1 MRKNVRECLTYIRSI
16 TDFVP
21 KAALVLGSGLG
32 GFTEKLDS
40 IVCEI
45 PYSDIPG
52 FPVSTVS
59 GHAGKF
65 IMGYVED
72 VPLICMSGRVHYYE
86 GYAPE
91 EVVLPLRVMHALG
104 AEFLFLTNAAG
115 GISSDLKPG
124 SLVLLCDHISLFIPN
139 PLIGEND
146 PDEGE
151 RFPDMSEVYDPKLR
165 ELVEKAASEAD
176 VRLESGVY
184 CQLSG
189 PSYET
194 PAEIRLLQRLGAD
207 VVGGLG
213 REAGAEVRRNAY
225 RDGSDHGPARGNEGL
240 RDLLCLQYGRG
251 HQYPRPQPRR
261 GQGSGDPGSAQVHE
275 TCKGRHRHS

>member
-207 VVGGLG
+207 VVGMSTVMEAITAQHAGMKVCAISFVSNMAAGINTHALSHEEVK
-213 REAGAEVRRNAY
+213 EAGIQAAPRFTRLVRAAIATVKSYEAE
-225 RDGSDHGPARGNEGL
+225 
-240 RDLLCLQYGRG
+240 
-251 HQYPRPQPRR
+251 
-261 GQGSGDPGSAQVHE
+261 
-275 TCKGRHRHS
+275 

>member
-65 IMGYVED
+65 IMGYVEG

-124 SLVLLCDHISLFIPN
+124 SLVLLRDHISLFIPN

-146 PDEGE
+146 PDEGV

-207 VVGGLG
+207 VVGMSTVMEAITAHHAGMKVCAISFVSNMAAGINTHALSHEEVK
-213 REAGAEVRRNAY
+213 EAGIQAAPRFTRLVRAAIATVKSYEAE
-225 RDGSDHGPARGNEGL
+225 
-240 RDLLCLQYGRG
+240 
-251 HQYPRPQPRR
+251 
-261 GQGSGDPGSAQVHE
+261 
-275 TCKGRHRHS
+275 

>member
-1 MRKNVRECLTYIRSI
+1 MKKNVRECLTYIRSI

-21 KAALVLGSGLG
+21 KASLVLGSGLG

-65 IMGYVED
+65 IMGYVEG

-91 EVVLPLRVMHALG
+91 DVVLPLRVMHALG

-207 VVGGLG
+207 VVGMSTVMEAITAHHAGMKVCAISFVSNMAAGINTHALSHEEVK
-213 REAGAEVRRNAY
+213 EAGIQAAPRFTRLVRAAIGTVKSYEAE
-225 RDGSDHGPARGNEGL
+225 
-240 RDLLCLQYGRG
+240 
-251 HQYPRPQPRR
+251 
-261 GQGSGDPGSAQVHE
+261 
-275 TCKGRHRHS
+275 

>member
-65 IMGYVED
+65 IMGYVEG

-207 VVGGLG
+207 VVGMSTVMEAITAHHAGMKVCAISFVSNMAAGINTHALSHEEVK
-213 REAGAEVRRNAY
+213 EAGIQAAPRFTRLVRAAIGTVKSYEAE
-225 RDGSDHGPARGNEGL
+225 
-240 RDLLCLQYGRG
+240 
-251 HQYPRPQPRR
+251 
-261 GQGSGDPGSAQVHE
+261 
-275 TCKGRHRHS
+275 

>member
-124 SLVLLCDHISLFIPN
+124 SLLRLCDHISLCIPN
-139 PLIGEND
+139 PLSGEND

-151 RFPDMSEVYDPKLR
+151 RFPDVSEVYDRKLR

-207 VVGGLG
+207 VVGMSTVMEAITAHHAGMKVCAISFVSNMAAGINTHALSHEEVK
-213 REAGAEVRRNAY
+213 EAGIQAAPRFTRLVRAAIATVKSYEAE
-225 RDGSDHGPARGNEGL
+225 
-240 RDLLCLQYGRG
+240 
-251 HQYPRPQPRR
+251 
-261 GQGSGDPGSAQVHE
+261 
-275 TCKGRHRHS
+275 

>member
-91 EVVLPLRVMHALG
+91 DVVLPLRVMHALG

-207 VVGGLG
+207 VVGMSTVMEAITAHHAGMKVCAISFVSNMAAGINTHALSHEEVK
-213 REAGAEVRRNAY
+213 EAGIQAAPRFTRLVRAAIATVKSYEAE
-225 RDGSDHGPARGNEGL
+225 
-240 RDLLCLQYGRG
+240 
-251 HQYPRPQPRR
+251 
-261 GQGSGDPGSAQVHE
+261 
-275 TCKGRHRHS
+275 

>member
-65 IMGYVED
+65 IMGYVEG

-91 EVVLPLRVMHALG
+91 DVVLPLRVMHALG

-124 SLVLLCDHISLFIPN
+124 SLVLLRDHISLFIPN

-207 VVGGLG
+207 VVGMSTVMEAITAHHAGMKVCAISFVSNMAAGINTHALSHEEVK
-213 REAGAEVRRNAY
+213 EAGIQAAPRFTRLVRAAIATVNSYEA
-225 RDGSDHGPARGNEGL
+225 G
-240 RDLLCLQYGRG
+240 
-251 HQYPRPQPRR
+251 
-261 GQGSGDPGSAQVHE
+261 
-275 TCKGRHRHS
+275 

>member
-91 EVVLPLRVMHALG
+91 DVVLPLRVMHALG

-207 VVGGLG
+207 VVGMSTVMEAITAHHAGMKVCAISFVSNMAAGINTHALSHEEVK
-213 REAGAEVRRNAY
+213 EAGIQAAPRFTRLVRAAIGTVKSYEAE
-225 RDGSDHGPARGNEGL
+225 
-240 RDLLCLQYGRG
+240 
-251 HQYPRPQPRR
+251 
-261 GQGSGDPGSAQVHE
+261 
-275 TCKGRHRHS
+275 

>member
-124 SLVLLCDHISLFIPN
+124 SLVLLRDHISLFIPN

-165 ELVEKAASEAD
+165 ELVVKAASEAD

-207 VVGGLG
+207 VVGMSTVMEAITAHHAGMKVCAISFVSNMAAGINTHALSHEEVK
-213 REAGAEVRRNAY
+213 EAGIQAAPRFTRLVRAAIGTVKSYEAE
-225 RDGSDHGPARGNEGL
+225 
-240 RDLLCLQYGRG
+240 
-251 HQYPRPQPRR
+251 
-261 GQGSGDPGSAQVHE
+261 
-275 TCKGRHRHS
+275 

>member
-21 KAALVLGSGLG
+21 KAALVLGSGRG

-65 IMGYVED
+65 IMGYVEG

-207 VVGGLG
+207 VVGMSTVMEAITAHHAGMKVCAISFVSNMAAGINTHALSHEEVK
-213 REAGAEVRRNAY
+213 EAGIQAAPRFTRLVRAAIATVKSYEAE
-225 RDGSDHGPARGNEGL
+225 
-240 RDLLCLQYGRG
+240 
-251 HQYPRPQPRR
+251 
-261 GQGSGDPGSAQVHE
+261 
-275 TCKGRHRHS
+275 

>member
-1 MRKNVRECLTYIRSI
+1 MKKNVRECLTYIRSI

-65 IMGYVED
+65 IMGYVEG

-91 EVVLPLRVMHALG
+91 DVVLPLRVMHALG

-115 GISSDLKPG
+115 GINSDFTPG
-124 SLVLLCDHISLFIPN
+124 SLVLLRDHISLFIPN

-151 RFPDMSEVYDPKLR
+151 RFPDMSEVYDRKLR

-176 VRLESGVY
+176 VHLESGVY

-194 PAEIRLLQRLGAD
+194 PAEIRLLKSLGAD
-207 VVGGLG
+207 VVGMSTVMEAITAHHAGMKVCAISFVSNMAAGINTHALSHEEVK
-213 REAGAEVRRNAY
+213 EAGIQAAPRFTRLVRAAIGTVKSYEAE
-225 RDGSDHGPARGNEGL
+225 
-240 RDLLCLQYGRG
+240 
-251 HQYPRPQPRR
+251 
-261 GQGSGDPGSAQVHE
+261 
-275 TCKGRHRHS
+275 

>member
-65 IMGYVED
+65 IMGYVEG

-91 EVVLPLRVMHALG
+91 DVVLPLRVMHALG

-139 PLIGEND
+139 PLIGENA
-146 PDEGE
+146 PAEGE

-207 VVGGLG
+207 VVGMSTVMEAITAHHAGMKVCAISFVSNMAAGINTHALSHEEVK
-213 REAGAEVRRNAY
+213 EAGIQAAPRFTRLVRAAIATVKSYEAE
-225 RDGSDHGPARGNEGL
+225 
-240 RDLLCLQYGRG
+240 
-251 HQYPRPQPRR
+251 
-261 GQGSGDPGSAQVHE
+261 
-275 TCKGRHRHS
+275 

>member
-86 GYAPE
+86 GYVPE
-91 EVVLPLRVMHALG
+91 DVVLPLRVMHALG

-124 SLVLLCDHISLFIPN
+124 SLVLLRDHISLFIPN

-207 VVGGLG
+207 VVGMSTVMEAITAHHAGMKVCAISFVSNMAAGINTHALSHEEVK
-213 REAGAEVRRNAY
+213 EAGIQAAPRFTRLVRAAIATVKSYEAE
-225 RDGSDHGPARGNEGL
+225 
-240 RDLLCLQYGRG
+240 
-251 HQYPRPQPRR
+251 
-261 GQGSGDPGSAQVHE
+261 
-275 TCKGRHRHS
+275 

>member
-1 MRKNVRECLTYIRSI
+1 MKKNVRECVTYIRSI

-65 IMGYVED
+65 IMGYVEG

-91 EVVLPLRVMHALG
+91 DVVLPLRVMHALG

-124 SLVLLCDHISLFIPN
+124 SLVLLRDHISLFIPN

-165 ELVEKAASEAD
+165 ELVVKAASEAD

-207 VVGGLG
+207 VVGMSTVMEAITAHHAGMKVCAISFVSNMAAGINTHALSHEEVK
-213 REAGAEVRRNAY
+213 EAGIQAAPRFTRLVKAAIGTVKSYEAE
-225 RDGSDHGPARGNEGL
+225 
-240 RDLLCLQYGRG
+240 
-251 HQYPRPQPRR
+251 
-261 GQGSGDPGSAQVHE
+261 
-275 TCKGRHRHS
+275 

>member
-91 EVVLPLRVMHALG
+91 DVVLPLRVMHALG

-115 GISSDLKPG
+115 GINSDFTPG
-124 SLVLLCDHISLFIPN
+124 SLVLLRDHISLFIPN

-151 RFPDMSEVYDPKLR
+151 RFPDMSEVYDRKLR

-194 PAEIRLLQRLGAD
+194 PAEIRLLKSLGAD
-207 VVGGLG
+207 VVGMSTVMEAITAHHAGMKVCAISFVSNMAAGINTHALSHEEVK
-213 REAGAEVRRNAY
+213 EAGIQAAPRFTRLVRAAIATVKSYEAE
-225 RDGSDHGPARGNEGL
+225 
-240 RDLLCLQYGRG
+240 
-251 HQYPRPQPRR
+251 
-261 GQGSGDPGSAQVHE
+261 
-275 TCKGRHRHS
+275 

>member
-1 MRKNVRECLTYIRSI
+1 MKKNVRECLTYIRSI

-91 EVVLPLRVMHALG
+91 DVVLPLRVMHALG

-124 SLVLLCDHISLFIPN
+124 SLVLLRDHISLFIPN

-207 VVGGLG
+207 VVGMSTVMEAITAHHAGMKVCAISFVSNMAAGINTHALSHEEVK
-213 REAGAEVRRNAY
+213 EAGIQAAPRFTRLVRAAIATVKSYEAE
-225 RDGSDHGPARGNEGL
+225 
-240 RDLLCLQYGRG
+240 
-251 HQYPRPQPRR
+251 
-261 GQGSGDPGSAQVHE
+261 
-275 TCKGRHRHS
+275 

>member
-194 PAEIRLLQRLGAD
+194 PAEIRLLKSLGAD
-207 VVGGLG
+207 VVGMSTVMEAITAHHAGMKVCAISFVSNMAAGINTHALSHEEVK
-213 REAGAEVRRNAY
+213 EAGIQAAPRFTRLVRAAIATVKSYEAE
-225 RDGSDHGPARGNEGL
+225 
-240 RDLLCLQYGRG
+240 
-251 HQYPRPQPRR
+251 
-261 GQGSGDPGSAQVHE
+261 
-275 TCKGRHRHS
+275 

>member
-1 MRKNVRECLTYIRSI
+1 MRKKVRECLTYICSI

-91 EVVLPLRVMHALG
+91 DVVLPLRVMHALG

-207 VVGGLG
+207 VVGMSTVMEAITAHHAGMKVCAISFVSNMAAGINTHALSHEEVK
-213 REAGAEVRRNAY
+213 EAGIQAAPRFTRLVRAAIATVKSYEAE
-225 RDGSDHGPARGNEGL
+225 
-240 RDLLCLQYGRG
+240 
-251 HQYPRPQPRR
+251 
-261 GQGSGDPGSAQVHE
+261 
-275 TCKGRHRHS
+275 

>member
-65 IMGYVED
+65 IMGYVEG

-91 EVVLPLRVMHALG
+91 DVVLPLRVMQALG

-124 SLVLLCDHISLFIPN
+124 SLVLLRDHISLFIPN

-194 PAEIRLLQRLGAD
+194 PAEIRLLKGLGAD
-207 VVGGLG
+207 VVGMSTVMEAITAHHAGMKVCAISFVSNMAAGINTHALSHEEVK
-213 REAGAEVRRNAY
+213 EAGIQAAPRFTRLVRAAIATVKSYEAE
-225 RDGSDHGPARGNEGL
+225 
-240 RDLLCLQYGRG
+240 
-251 HQYPRPQPRR
+251 
-261 GQGSGDPGSAQVHE
+261 
-275 TCKGRHRHS
+275 

>member
-1 MRKNVRECLTYIRSI
+1 MRKNVRECLEYIRTR

-21 KAALVLGSGLG
+21 RAGIVLGSGLG
-32 GFTEKLDS
+32 GYADQLS
-40 IVCEI
+40 NIICRI
-45 PYSDIPG
+45 PYEEIPG

-59 GHAGKF
+59 GHAGEF
-65 IMGYVED
+65 VMGYVGK
-72 VPLICMSGRVHYYE
+72 VPVVCMSGRVHYYE

-207 VVGGLG
+207 VVGMSTVMEAITAHHAGMKVCAISFVSNMAAGINTHALSHEEVK
-213 REAGAEVRRNAY
+213 EAGIQAAPRFTRLVRAAIATVKSYEAE
-225 RDGSDHGPARGNEGL
+225 
-240 RDLLCLQYGRG
+240 
-251 HQYPRPQPRR
+251 
-261 GQGSGDPGSAQVHE
+261 
-275 TCKGRHRHS
+275 

>member
-91 EVVLPLRVMHALG
+91 DVVLPLRVMHALG

-124 SLVLLCDHISLFIPN
+124 SLVLLCDHISLFITN

-207 VVGGLG
+207 VVGMSTVMEAITAHHAGMKVCAISFVSNMAAGINTHALSHEEVK
-213 REAGAEVRRNAY
+213 EAGIQAAPRFTRLVRAAIATVKSYEAE
-225 RDGSDHGPARGNEGL
+225 
-240 RDLLCLQYGRG
+240 
-251 HQYPRPQPRR
+251 
-261 GQGSGDPGSAQVHE
+261 
-275 TCKGRHRHS
+275 

>member
-65 IMGYVED
+65 IMGYVEG

-91 EVVLPLRVMHALG
+91 DVVLPLRVMHALG
-104 AEFLFLTNAAG
+104 AEFLFLTKAAG

-124 SLVLLCDHISLFIPN
+124 SLVLLRDHISLFIPN

-151 RFPDMSEVYDPKLR
+151 RFPDMSEVYDPKFR

-207 VVGGLG
+207 VVGMSTEMEAITAHHAGMKVCAISFVSNMAAGINTHALSHEEVK
-213 REAGAEVRRNAY
+213 EAGIQAAPRFTRLVRAAIATVKSYEAE
-225 RDGSDHGPARGNEGL
+225 
-240 RDLLCLQYGRG
+240 
-251 HQYPRPQPRR
+251 
-261 GQGSGDPGSAQVHE
+261 
-275 TCKGRHRHS
+275 

>member
-65 IMGYVED
+65 IMGYVEG

-91 EVVLPLRVMHALG
+91 DVVLPLRVMQALG

-124 SLVLLCDHISLFIPN
+124 SLVLLRDHISLFIPN

-207 VVGGLG
+207 VVGMSTVMEAITAHHAGMKVCAISFVSNMAAGINTHALSHEEVK
-213 REAGAEVRRNAY
+213 EAGIQAAPRFTRLVRAAIATVKSYEAE
-225 RDGSDHGPARGNEGL
+225 
-240 RDLLCLQYGRG
+240 
-251 HQYPRPQPRR
+251 
-261 GQGSGDPGSAQVHE
+261 
-275 TCKGRHRHS
+275 

>member
-1 MRKNVRECLTYIRSI
+1 MKKNVRECLTYIRSI

-124 SLVLLCDHISLFIPN
+124 SLVLLRDHISLFIPN

-194 PAEIRLLQRLGAD
+194 PAEIRLLKGLGAD
-207 VVGGLG
+207 VVGMSTVMEAITAHHAGMKVCAISFVSNMAAGINTHALSHEEVK
-213 REAGAEVRRNAY
+213 EAGIQAAPRFTRLVRAAIGTVKSYEAE
-225 RDGSDHGPARGNEGL
+225 
-240 RDLLCLQYGRG
+240 
-251 HQYPRPQPRR
+251 
-261 GQGSGDPGSAQVHE
+261 
-275 TCKGRHRHS
+275 

>member
-124 SLVLLCDHISLFIPN
+124 SLVLLCDHISLFITN

-207 VVGGLG
+207 VVGMSTVMEAITAHHAGMKVCAISFVSNMAAGINTHALSHEEVK
-213 REAGAEVRRNAY
+213 EAGIQAAPRFTRLVRAAIATVKSYEAE
-225 RDGSDHGPARGNEGL
+225 
-240 RDLLCLQYGRG
+240 
-251 HQYPRPQPRR
+251 
-261 GQGSGDPGSAQVHE
+261 
-275 TCKGRHRHS
+275 

>member
-91 EVVLPLRVMHALG
+91 DVVLPLRVMHALG

-207 VVGGLG
+207 VVGMSTVMEAITAHHAGMKVCAISFVSNMAAGINTHALSHEEVK
-213 REAGAEVRRNAY
+213 EAGIQAAPRFTRLVRAAIATVNSYEA
-225 RDGSDHGPARGNEGL
+225 G
-240 RDLLCLQYGRG
+240 
-251 HQYPRPQPRR
+251 
-261 GQGSGDPGSAQVHE
+261 
-275 TCKGRHRHS
+275 

>member
-1 MRKNVRECLTYIRSI
+1 MKKNVRECVTYIRSI

-65 IMGYVED
+65 IMGYVEG

-91 EVVLPLRVMHALG
+91 DVVLPLRVMHALG

-124 SLVLLCDHISLFIPN
+124 SLVLLRDHISLFIPN

-151 RFPDMSEVYDPKLR
+151 RFPDMSEVYDPELR
-165 ELVEKAASEAD
+165 ELVVKAASEAD

-207 VVGGLG
+207 VVGMSTVMEAITAHHAGMKVCAISFVSNMAAGINTHALSHEEVK
-213 REAGAEVRRNAY
+213 EAGIQAAPRFTRLVKAAIGTVKSYEAE
-225 RDGSDHGPARGNEGL
+225 
-240 RDLLCLQYGRG
+240 
-251 HQYPRPQPRR
+251 
-261 GQGSGDPGSAQVHE
+261 
-275 TCKGRHRHS
+275 

>member
-1 MRKNVRECLTYIRSI
+1 MRKNVRECLEYIRTR

-21 KAALVLGSGLG
+21 RAGIVLGSGLG
-32 GFTEKLDS
+32 GYADQLS
-40 IVCEI
+40 NIICRI
-45 PYSDIPG
+45 PYEEIPG

-59 GHAGKF
+59 GHAGEF
-65 IMGYVED
+65 VMGYVGK
-72 VPLICMSGRVHYYE
+72 VPVVCMSGRVHYYE

-91 EVVLPLRVMHALG
+91 DVVLPLRVMHALG

-124 SLVLLCDHISLFIPN
+124 SLVLLRDHISLFIPN

-207 VVGGLG
+207 VVGMSTVMEAITAHHAGMKVCAISFVSNMAAGINTHALSHEEVK
-213 REAGAEVRRNAY
+213 EAGIQAAPRFTRLVRAAIGTVKSYEAE
-225 RDGSDHGPARGNEGL
+225 
-240 RDLLCLQYGRG
+240 
-251 HQYPRPQPRR
+251 
-261 GQGSGDPGSAQVHE
+261 
-275 TCKGRHRHS
+275 

>member
-124 SLVLLCDHISLFIPN
+124 SLVLLRDHISLFIPN

-207 VVGGLG
+207 VVGMSTVMEAITAHHAGMKVCAISFVSNMAAGINTHALSHEEVK
-213 REAGAEVRRNAY
+213 EAGIQAAPRFTRLVRAAIATVKSYEAE
-225 RDGSDHGPARGNEGL
+225 
-240 RDLLCLQYGRG
+240 
-251 HQYPRPQPRR
+251 
-261 GQGSGDPGSAQVHE
+261 
-275 TCKGRHRHS
+275 

>member
-124 SLVLLCDHISLFIPN
+124 SLVLLRDHISLFIPN

-207 VVGGLG
+207 VVGMSTVMEAITAHHAGMKVCAISFVSNMAAGINTHALSHEEVK
-213 REAGAEVRRNAY
+213 EAGIQAAPRFTRLVRAAIGTVKSYEAE
-225 RDGSDHGPARGNEGL
+225 
-240 RDLLCLQYGRG
+240 
-251 HQYPRPQPRR
+251 
-261 GQGSGDPGSAQVHE
+261 
-275 TCKGRHRHS
+275 

>member
-91 EVVLPLRVMHALG
+91 DVVLPLRVMHALG

-124 SLVLLCDHISLFIPN
+124 SLVLLRDHISLFIPN

-207 VVGGLG
+207 VVGMSTVMEAITAHHAGMKVCAISFVSNMAAGINTHALSHEEVK
-213 REAGAEVRRNAY
+213 EAGIQAAPRFTRLVRAAIATVNSYEA
-225 RDGSDHGPARGNEGL
+225 G
-240 RDLLCLQYGRG
+240 
-251 HQYPRPQPRR
+251 
-261 GQGSGDPGSAQVHE
+261 
-275 TCKGRHRHS
+275 

>member
-1 MRKNVRECLTYIRSI
+1 MKKNVRECLTYIRSI

-65 IMGYVED
+65 IMGYVEG

-91 EVVLPLRVMHALG
+91 DVVLPLRVMHALG

-124 SLVLLCDHISLFIPN
+124 SLVLLRDHISLFIPN

-207 VVGGLG
+207 VVGMSTVMEAITAHHAGMKVCAISFVSNMAAGINTHALSHEEVK
-213 REAGAEVRRNAY
+213 EAGIQAAPRFTRLVRAAIGTVKSYEAE
-225 RDGSDHGPARGNEGL
+225 
-240 RDLLCLQYGRG
+240 
-251 HQYPRPQPRR
+251 
-261 GQGSGDPGSAQVHE
+261 
-275 TCKGRHRHS
+275 

>member
-65 IMGYVED
+65 IMGYVEG

-207 VVGGLG
+207 VVGMSTVMEAITAHHAGMKVCAISFVSNMAAGINTHALSHEEVK
-213 REAGAEVRRNAY
+213 EAGIQAAPRFTRLVRAAIATVKSYEAE
-225 RDGSDHGPARGNEGL
+225 
-240 RDLLCLQYGRG
+240 
-251 HQYPRPQPRR
+251 
-261 GQGSGDPGSAQVHE
+261 
-275 TCKGRHRHS
+275 

>member
-65 IMGYVED
+65 IMGYVEG

-91 EVVLPLRVMHALG
+91 DVVLPLRVMHALG

-115 GISSDLKPG
+115 GINSDLKPG
-124 SLVLLCDHISLFIPN
+124 SLVLLRDHISLFIPN

-207 VVGGLG
+207 VVGMSTVMEAITAHHAGMKVCAISFVSNMAAGINTHALSHEEVK
-213 REAGAEVRRNAY
+213 EAGIQAAPRFTRLVKAAIGTVKSYEAE
-225 RDGSDHGPARGNEGL
+225 
-240 RDLLCLQYGRG
+240 
-251 HQYPRPQPRR
+251 
-261 GQGSGDPGSAQVHE
+261 
-275 TCKGRHRHS
+275 

>member
-165 ELVEKAASEAD
+165 ELVVKAASEAD

-207 VVGGLG
+207 VVGMSTVMEAITAHHAGMKVCAISFVSNMAAGINTHALSHEEVK
-213 REAGAEVRRNAY
+213 EAGIQAAPRFTRLVRAAIGTVKSYEAE
-225 RDGSDHGPARGNEGL
+225 
-240 RDLLCLQYGRG
+240 
-251 HQYPRPQPRR
+251 
-261 GQGSGDPGSAQVHE
+261 
-275 TCKGRHRHS
+275 

>member
-91 EVVLPLRVMHALG
+91 DVVLPLRVMHALG

-124 SLVLLCDHISLFIPN
+124 SLVLLRDHISLFIPN

-207 VVGGLG
+207 VVGMSTVMEAITAHHAGMKVCAISFVSNMAAGINTHALSHEEVK
-213 REAGAEVRRNAY
+213 EAGIQAAPRFTRLVRAAIGTVKSYEAE
-225 RDGSDHGPARGNEGL
+225 
-240 RDLLCLQYGRG
+240 
-251 HQYPRPQPRR
+251 
-261 GQGSGDPGSAQVHE
+261 
-275 TCKGRHRHS
+275 

>member
-207 VVGGLG
+207 VVGMSTVMEAITAHHAGMKVCAISFVSNMAAGINTHVLSHEEVK
-213 REAGAEVRRNAY
+213 EAGIQAAPRFTRLVRAAIGTVKSYEAE
-225 RDGSDHGPARGNEGL
+225 
-240 RDLLCLQYGRG
+240 
-251 HQYPRPQPRR
+251 
-261 GQGSGDPGSAQVHE
+261 
-275 TCKGRHRHS
+275 